1 MFDLDR
7 EVIRWCRKTYRWPQ
21 YRKREMAELE
31 DHLHCAVAKWVA
43 EGLSPTDA
51 FARAVAELGDVESIR
66 TEYRKNWSMVAAVM
80 RRIAGRPIQCTAF
93 ATASVCLAWVLI
105 SRDAE
110 SLQWTRSMLVALYT
124 IPSKFF
130 GAI

>member
-7 EVIRWCRKTYRWPQ
+7 EVMRWCRKTYRWPQ
-21 YRKREMAELE
+21 YRKREVVELE
-31 DHLHCAVAKWVA
+31 DHLHCAVAKWIA
-43 EGLSPTDA
+43 DGLSPMDA
-51 FARAVAELGDVESIR
+51 FQRAVAELGDIESIR
-66 TEYRKNWSMVAAVM
+66 TEYRKNWSSVSVVM
-80 RRIAGRPIQCTAF
+80 RRFAERPIQCAGF
-93 ATASVCLAWVLI
+93 ATACACLAWLLL

-110 SLQWTRSMLVALYT
+110 SLQWTRSMLLALYT